1 MIEALLAEFGGRS
14 ALTYEALPVGVVILR
29 LAGAAL
35 LCAVIGFERESRDH
49 AAGLRTNMMIGL
61 AAASY
66 AQIALALVTAEVV
79 VPEAGGDVMEE
90 RVQVDPLRLV
100 EAVTGGVAFLAAG
113 MIVFAQGRVRG
124 LSTGAAMWLSASA
137 GLAAGLGLWLVALLA
152 AGGGTAILIG
162 VRALEKTLGVRGK
175 RHYEGNGIGED
186 EGLG

>member
-14 ALTYEALPVGVVILR
+14 ALTYQELPVGIVVVR

-49 AAGLRTNMMIGL
+49 AAGLRTNMMVGL
-61 AAASY
+61 AAATY
-66 AQIALALVTAEVV
+66 AQIALALVTAEFDLSGV
-79 VPEAGGDVMEE
+79 DEE

-137 GLAAGLGLWLVALLA
+137 GLAAGLGLWTVALLSA
-152 AGGGTAILIG
+152 VGGTIILAG
-162 VRALEKTLGVRGK
+162 VRALEKALGVRGK
-175 RHYEGNGIGED
+175 RLYED
-186 EGLG
+186 EIDPEDLD